1 MRIVQLLICCL
12 ADSFQLTELFLF
24 FGKGLFGSQPPI
36 SSALLFRKGQEL
48 MLSKLTIEVCNLMAK
63 PFDVPVV
70 IAVIVAEFMSAF
82 RTSELFHFRSPLS

>member
-1 MRIVQLLICCL
+1 
-12 ADSFQLTELFLF
+12 
-24 FGKGLFGSQPPI
+24 
-36 SSALLFRKGQEL
+36 

-82 RTSELFHFRSPLS
+82 RTSELFHFRSPLV